1 MTEEEK
7 QKGEQSE
14 EEKVSDTSDSSVST
28 AESAAQMDKE
38 ETKEKQQNEKSTIA
52 ERRVHGFKLNAGKE
66 IEEIPEYTLADA
78 DAKKIRAK
86 RRHSAWIRV
95 TMGVLI
101 VAVAALLALGIL
113 FGVQDMSG
121 FGKGDQKI
129 TIEIP
134 QNAGTEKVAEVLEES
149 GVVRSGML
157 FRVYY
162 KLTKP
167 EGSFHAGVYTLNSN
181 MSYSTILSELFKYAS
196 SQEEVEVQF
205 PEGAT
210 IYQMAQKLE
219 EKGVCSA
226 EEFLDT
232 VDVVTIDLSFVSE
245 LEENSLEYHPLEGY
259 LFPDTYM
266 FYKNDNPANVIKKM
280 MTTFESK
287 VLTEENRARME
298 ELGLSLEETITLASI
313 IQQEGNSEESMA
325 MVSSVYHNRLN
336 DPENYPRLQADPT
349 RVYGRELRTQMGDE
363 VNEEIITAYDT
374 YQSEGLPPG
383 PICNPGVQAIT
394 AALNP
399 ESTEYYYFCTNLS
412 TGKFYY
418 AKTLAEHEK
427 NLKLAGLK

>member
-7 QKGEQSE
+7 QTNESFESDALHASDAEDSNEHAAKQEPQ
-14 EEKVSDTSDSSVST
+14 VS
-28 AESAAQMDKE
+28 K
-38 ETKEKQQNEKSTIA
+38 KTIA
-52 ERRVHGFKLNAGKE
+52 ERRVHAFKLHAGKE
-66 IEEIPEYTLADA
+66 IEEIPEYTLANEDP
-78 DAKKIRAK
+78 KKIRTK
-86 RRHSAWIRV
+86 RRRSAWIRV
-95 TMGVLI
+95 TLGIVI
-101 VAVAALLALGIL
+101 VALTGLLSYGIL

-121 FGKGDQKI
+121 FGKEEQTI

-134 QNAGTEKVAEVLEES
+134 QNAGTEKVASILEEA
-149 GVVRSGML
+149 GVVKSGML

-167 EGSFHAGVYTLNSN
+167 VGSFHAGVYTLNTN

-196 SQEEVEVQF
+196 SKEEVQVQF

-210 IYQMAQKLE
+210 IYQMAKKLE

-226 EEFLDT
+226 QEFLTAVDT
-232 VDVVTIDLSFVSE
+232 VSIDLPFVSQIE
-245 LEENSLEYHPLEGY
+245 KNELEYHPLEGY

-280 MTTFESK
+280 MSTFETK
-287 VLTEENRARME
+287 VLTEENKARMQ
-298 ELGLSLEETITLASI
+298 ELGLSLEETIALASI
-313 IQQEGNSEESMA
+313 VQQEGNSEESMA

-336 DPENYPRLQADPT
+336 DAKTFPLLQADPT
-349 RVYGRELRTQMGDE
+349 RVYGRELRTQMADN

-394 AALNP
+394 ATLYP
-399 ESTEYYYFCTNLS
+399 ESTEYYYFCTNLQ

-418 AKTLAEHEK
+418 AKTLAQHEK
-427 NLKLAGLK
+427 NLALAGLK